1 MQTFVARQA
10 VFDRENRVVAYELLF
25 RTAQGTNASV
35 RSDGTATWH
44 VAASAFLDIGME
56 YVVKGKRAL
65 LNTTR
70 DVLLDDRLLALPPSI
85 VGLEILE
92 TVEPDQEVLQA
103 CTRLKERGYLLALDD
118 YTGDERSAP
127 LLALADWV
135 KVDFRALPRGRL
147 EEVTRDLL
155 GAGKRLL
162 AEKVETEEERNLAAA
177 ARYELFQGYFLHRPN
192 IVSGRSIPAGQLVKL
207 QLLTAV
213 SSPECTLEKVEGIVQ
228 RDLGL
233 SYKLVR
239 YANSP
244 LFGGR
249 RATTS
254 LRQCLLRLGERE
266 VRRWVAMALLPQI
279 ATGAAP
285 ELVESALIRARMC
298 ESIADWSGQTELQQ
312 KAFMTGMFSLLDAI
326 LKTPM
331 SQIVEELELDG
342 EIAAAL
348 SPEPSATSELA
359 SLLAAVKSYETE
371 ERAAHL
377 PVEVVGRA
385 YMDALHWIATSEPGP
400 A

>member
-1 MQTFVARQA
+1 
-10 VFDRENRVVAYELLF
+10 
-25 RTAQGTNASV
+25 
-35 RSDGTATWH
+35 
-44 VAASAFLDIGME
+44 
-56 YVVKGKRAL
+56 
-65 LNTTR
+65 
-70 DVLLDDRLLALPPSI
+70 
-85 VGLEILE
+85 
-92 TVEPDQEVLQA
+92 
-103 CTRLKERGYLLALDD
+103 
-118 YTGDERSAP
+118 
-127 LLALADWV
+127 
-135 KVDFRALPRGRL
+135 
-147 EEVTRDLL
+147 
-155 GAGKRLL
+155 
-162 AEKVETEEERNLAAA
+162 
-177 ARYELFQGYFLHRPN
+177 
-192 IVSGRSIPAGQLVKL
+192 
-207 QLLTAV
+207 
-213 SSPECTLEKVEGIVQ
+213 
-228 RDLGL
+228 
-233 SYKLVR
+233 
-239 YANSP
+239 
-244 LFGGR
+244 
-249 RATTS
+249 
-254 LRQCLLRLGERE
+254 
-266 VRRWVAMALLPQI
+266 MALLPQI